1 MVTPNRSA
9 EFLRAL
15 SSILAKLAEGLE
27 LVGGVQVF
35 ARQSS
40 VGRRIDK
47 ILVSPLMGEIIP
59 LGDPAHRKG
68 SAKASG
74 GCARLPNHL
83 QSWSGVG
90 ANGDLAKIAAP
101 SLLSDGVFS
110 NRDGGRVALATRSAQ
125 TGKP

>member
-1 MVTPNRSA
+1 MITPNRSA
-9 EFLRAL
+9 DFLRAL

-59 LGDPAHRKG
+59 LTDPAHRNG

-74 GCARLPNHL
+74 ECARLPNHL
-83 QSWSGVG
+83 QSWAGVC
-90 ANGDLAKIAAP
+90 ANGDLAKIALP
-101 SLLSDGVFS
+101 SL
-110 NRDGGRVALATRSAQ
+110 
-125 TGKP
+125 P